1 MWSDE
6 GSSQFRSRFVFAL
19 MTHYENSFEFEW
31 HCNEVSHGESPM
43 VGAGGTIK
51 PVAFGLVKSN
61 KITINSAEEFA
72 REA

>member
-1 MWSDE
+1 
-6 GSSQFRSRFVFAL
+6 

-31 HCNEVSHGESPM
+31 HCNEVSHGKSPM
-43 VGAGGTIK
+43 VGVGGTIK
-51 PVAFGLVKSN
+51 LVAFGLVKLN